1 MPENIPHDADGAR
14 IMDELLSKSTSDL
27 VKQMVTTKKELS
39 LCDWLFYQ
47 LIRKV
52 SNTILPKQSDYFR
65 YTILKFH
72 LLRRSGFDP
81 MLLIDDK
88 NILLY
93 IQTNDI
99 IYNLPARLVGD
110 KQYICMNHHDYAFR
124 TAPLGI
130 HAQMVMAQEKSRQ
143 QFDFAIDR
151 LPEFPESDYVTGE
164 LAFEYGQKKEHLT
177 IKLNKKMKGLFTN
190 YPVTDYSNQFNI
202 PVSHETGS
210 SLINALMPKLAGM
223 SRRKGLEYLLQFTRH
238 AFLFAKDTEIFG
250 REKRLSAEET
260 LLYEKSD
267 CEDRSALYFWLVR
280 EIYDLPMIVLSY
292 PDHVTVAVNLGD
304 IGGQTVNY
312 NGNAYTICE
321 PTPQKKDLRI
331 GQIITGIHDRPYQ
344 VNLVYTP
351 KKR

>member
-1 MPENIPHDADGAR
+1 MV
-14 IMDELLSKSTSDL
+14 DELLSKNTSDL
-27 VKQMVTTKKELS
+27 IKQMVLAKNELS

-52 SNTILPKQSDYFR
+52 SNAIVPKQSDYFT
-65 YTILKFH
+65 YTVLKFH
-72 LLRRSGFDP
+72 LLQGSGFDP

-93 IQTNDI
+93 IQTDDI
-99 IYNLPARLVGD
+99 IYNLPARLVGER
-110 KQYICMNHHDYAFR
+110 QYICINHHDYEFDA
-124 TAPLGI
+124 APLGKN
-130 HAQMVMAQEKSRQ
+130 AQMLQAYEKNNQ
-143 QFDFAIDR
+143 QFSFAIDR
-151 LPEFPESDYVTGE
+151 LPDFPESDYVNGE
-164 LAFEYGQKKEHLT
+164 LAFEYGHKKEHLT
-177 IKLNKKMKGLFTN
+177 IKLNKKLKGFFTN
-190 YPVTDYSNQFNI
+190 YPVTEYSNQFNI
-202 PVSHETGS
+202 PVSHETRQS
-210 SLINALMPKLAGM
+210 ILNALMPKLAGM
-223 SRRKGLEYLLQFTRH
+223 SPRKGLEYLLQFTRH
-238 AFLFAKDTEIFG
+238 AFLFAKDSDIFG

-304 IGGQTVNY
+304 VGGQTINY

-331 GQIITGIHDRPYQ
+331 GQTIAGIHDRPYQ
-344 VNLVYTP
+344 VNLAYTP
-351 KKR
+351 KNR